1 MKNIT
6 LICALLLS
14 LPLLANGKDDLIH
27 PSDNSAACAL
37 LSLNLP
43 ETERLTIAQTPEN
56 SPENLT
62 TLFEHIQNNRTD
74 KAIELI
80 HQGIVPLDVPNQQ
93 GNLPIHEACL
103 RGNMRLFHVL
113 LNKNPGQKSIK
124 SSYPLGGTPLG
135 FTPLHFAAG
144 GGHIPIMQSL
154 LDLGVQLDE
163 KLKHGRTAFHIAC
176 AGGQIPV
183 AQWLL
188 TQKPAM
194 LDEKT
199 NHGTTGLHIAV
210 GFKKKPMV
218 EFLMTRMSL
227 PEIAK
232 NEALWN
238 SIGELLRDE
247 PAQNITGEKRSASQ
261 NNGPA
266 SKK

>member
-27 PSDNSAACAL
+27 PSDNSAVCAL

-43 ETERLTIAQTPEN
+43 ETERLTIAQIPEN

-74 KAIELI
+74 EAIELI
-80 HQGIVPLDVPNQQ
+80 DQGVVPLNVSDEH
-93 GNLPIHEACL
+93 GNLPIHRACF
-103 RGNMRLFHVL
+103 RGNMRLFNVL

-124 SSYPLGGTPLG
+124 SSSESGI
-135 FTPLHFAAG
+135 TPLHCAAAG
-144 GGHIPIMQSL
+144 GHISIMQSL

-163 KLKHGRTAFHIAC
+163 KTNY
-176 AGGQIPV
+176 GG
-183 AQWLL
+183 
-188 TQKPAM
+188 
-194 LDEKT
+194 
-199 NHGTTGLHIAV
+199 TGLHAAV
-210 GFKKKPMV
+210 ALKKKPMV

-232 NEALWN
+232 NEALWK

-247 PAQNITGEKRSASQ
+247 PAQNITGVKRSASQ